1 MPTAV
6 RPSQYSRVSMLMQ
19 SNMILNS
26 IRTNSVDLLKAQD
39 QLTSGLKIARP
50 SDAPSEATTV
60 MQLDSKLERFQDF
73 LRNMNFASN
82 MFASADAALG
92 QAVGLVTDAH
102 SLALELASKSGHQA
116 NATVINSILNQ
127 LVTVGNTS
135 TRGNYIFAGQS
146 ATRPPFSQTDNGIE
160 FIGSLDLMTTRVS
173 LDSEIGFSVDG
184 NGVFGAISSRVLGI
198 ADLNPDLITDTLL
211 GDLNGALGR
220 GIRKGS
226 IRIDDGVNP
235 AVVIDLS
242 NAVTVGDVINK
253 INAEAPSGTTVS
265 IAADGSSLEVQ
276 STAGGANLKIL
287 EVGTGYTARDL
298 GIFNSVGAGATVFG
312 QDVDARLTSATPV
325 AALAGGAGIDLT
337 SGLLITN
344 SLIGTSNPLDLS
356 AATTMGEILA
366 TINQAGLGVRAVIND
381 AETGINIFNQLSG
394 SLLSIGENGGTT
406 AADLGIRSMVGT
418 TPLSDLNGG
427 QGVHV
432 TGQNDLAGEI
442 RITDRNGATY
452 DVDLSP
458 AKTIQD
464 VMDLINTASGGAVT
478 AALTSTGNGIVLTNT
493 VGGAGNLSVTTIS
506 SNGYFVAQELGLD
519 QSVGSDTLTG
529 QDVNR
534 IEPTGLF
541 SHLIALRDAMQ
552 VGDQAAINRAGAA
565 LETDL
570 ERLINLHGKVG
581 SQMGALEDRKA
592 RTQDNMI
599 AIERLRSDIRDV
611 DFAEAV
617 TRYQNLATALQ
628 ANLMTA
634 SQMTGMSLLDFLR

>member
-6 RPSQYSRVSMLMQ
+6 RPGQYSRVSMLMQ

-26 IRTNSVDLLKAQD
+26 IRSNSVDLLKAQD

-50 SDAPSEATTV
+50 SDAPSEATTI
-60 MQLDSKLERFQDF
+60 MQLDNKLERFQDF
-73 LRNMNFASN
+73 LKNMNFASDI
-82 MFASADAALG
+82 FASADAALG

-102 SLALELASKSGHQA
+102 TLALELASKSGHKA

-146 ATRPPFSQTDNGIE
+146 ATKPPFSQTDNGIE
-160 FIGSLDLMTTRVS
+160 FIGSLDKMTTRVS

-184 NGVFGAISSRVLGI
+184 NDVFGAISSRVLGI
-198 ADLNPDLITDTLL
+198 ADLNPDITTDTLL
-211 GDLNGALGR
+211 VDLNGGLER

-242 NAVTVGDVINK
+242 KSVTVGDVINK
-253 INAEAPSGTTVS
+253 INAEAPSGTTAS
-265 IAADGSSLEVQ
+265 IAADGTSFQITSA
-276 STAGGANLKIL
+276 AGGANLKIL

-298 GIFNSVGAGATVFG
+298 GIFNSAGAGATISG

-325 AALAGGAGIDLT
+325 TALAGGAGIDLT

-344 SLIGTSNPLDLS
+344 SLIGNTNSLDLS
-356 AATTMGEILA
+356 TATTMGEILA

-381 AETGINIFNQLSG
+381 GESGINIFNQLSG
-394 SLLSIGENGGTT
+394 SQMSIGENGGTT

-418 TPLSDLNGG
+418 TPLSELNGG
-427 QGVHV
+427 RSVHV
-432 TGQNDLAGEI
+432 TGQNDDAGVI
-442 RITDRNGATY
+442 QITDRNGTTY
-452 DVDLSP
+452 DVDLST
-458 AKTIQD
+458 AKTVQD
-464 VMDLINTASGGAVT
+464 VMDLINAATGGAVT
-478 AALTSTGNGIVLTNT
+478 AALTTTGNGIVLTNT

-506 SNGYFVAQELGLD
+506 ANGYFVAKELGLD

-534 IEPTGLF
+534 IEPAGVY
-541 SHLIALRDAMQ
+541 SHLIALRDAMEA
-552 VGDQAAINRAGAA
+552 GDQVAINRAGAA
-565 LETDL
+565 LEKDL

-581 SQMGALEDRKA
+581 SQMAALEDRKI
-592 RTQDNMI
+592 RTEDNMI
-599 AIERLRSDIRDV
+599 AIVRLRSDIRDM

-628 ANLMTA
+628 ANLMAA
-634 SQMTGMSLLDFLR
+634 SKMTGMSLLDFLR